1 MEQVKNYNNIP
12 DCGLKPEIVTPE
24 TGVRN
29 AKHREEVQGVMI
41 RPNLTL
47 VTYLPSKI
55 KLYEQ

>member
-12 DCGLKPEIVTPE
+12 DCGLKTEIVTPE

-29 AKHREEVQGVMI
+29 PKHSGEVQSVMI
-41 RPNLTL
+41 RSNLTL

-55 KLYEQ
+55 KLY